1 MLKIRLNRTGVAN
14 KPFYRIVVT
23 DERKKLG
30 GKALEILG
38 YYQPAKDVLEVNRE
52 KIKAWEKKGARV
64 SPAVSKLI
72 GKL

>member
-1 MLKIRLNRTGVAN
+1 MLKIRLNPTGVAN
-14 KPFYRIVVT
+14 KPFYRIVVI

-38 YYQPAKDVLEVNRE
+38 YWQPAKDVFKVNRE
-52 KIKAWEKKGARV
+52 KIKAWEKKGARM